1 MLWCLMAYA
10 QAPNAKDKPPLDIKI
25 TAASMMICLGAD
37 LPLNM
42 EVTNRGVEQ
51 IKVSKFEMWS
61 HFQYGY
67 FGKNGGRGGGEGRGC
82 FDCDQDDVVLE
93 RDKSY
98 ESSYKFPLTNE
109 FFKDPGK
116 YSFKLTIEGVSS
128 NEVEFELY
136 NCN

>member
-1 MLWCLMAYA
+1 MMAYGAARKRNALTPRDTRVTAACLMC
-10 QAPNAKDKPPLDIKI
+10 
-25 TAASMMICLGAD
+25 CLGAD

-109 FFKDPGK
+109 FFKD
-116 YSFKLTIEGVSS
+116 
-128 NEVEFELY
+128 
-136 NCN
+136 